1 MAIIDVHS
9 EIGSTPLWG
18 VAYTEKHLLA
28 KMQQYGVEYSL
39 VSSTVGNS
47 CDFVRGNMQLN
58 RLIAGQK
65 SLRGCYIVNP
75 NYTEQSQKEFRTYM
89 TADNAAAIVL
99 TSGRKDIYVTIA
111 EVEELLNAYRR
122 FLKPVFLYVPNK
134 AAALAANDIAKA
146 FPNMKFILLS
156 MGGDDW
162 RIPIVL
168 AERTLNLIPEISG
181 SFSPDKVKFAV
192 DRIGSHRIVYGSGL
206 PYVDPSSIIA
216 LVEDADISEADK
228 RNIFAGT
235 ARRLFKLS
243 PPINININD

>member
-18 VAYTEKHLLA
+18 VAYTDKHLQA

-47 CDFVRGNMQLN
+47 CDFVRGNMQLS

-65 SLRGCYIVNP
+65 NLRGCYIVNP

-99 TSGRKDIYVTIA
+99 TSGRKNINVTIA

-134 AAALAANDIAKA
+134 AAALAA
-146 FPNMKFILLS
+146 
-156 MGGDDW
+156 
-162 RIPIVL
+162 
-168 AERTLNLIPEISG
+168 
-181 SFSPDKVKFAV
+181 
-192 DRIGSHRIVYGSGL
+192 
-206 PYVDPSSIIA
+206 
-216 LVEDADISEADK
+216 
-228 RNIFAGT
+228 
-235 ARRLFKLS
+235 
-243 PPINININD
+243 